1 MKQTNLN
8 LNTDTAVG
16 PLLWRLSALLL
27 GVGLLVV
34 GVGLLFSVLGLRAGL
49 ADFSSIALGLVT
61 SAYFVGFVVG
71 TFACPVVIRKVGHIR
86 AFAAMAS
93 LASTMP
99 ILHAFWIEPWFWGV
113 LRLITGICMV
123 GLYIVVE
130 SWLNALAP
138 NALRGRL
145 FAVYMAINFVAL
157 ALGQWLILVGDRL
170 GFVPFAMVSVMFSF
184 ALLPITMTRVAE
196 PAPVEASPPVAV
208 ETPPSAVGGQWK
220 WPASGTVIA
229 GFNES
234 SNKGLDIG
242 GAVGEPVYAA
252 AAGKVGYA
260 GSGLRGYGKLI
271 VIKHNQEY
279 NSVYAHNDKLL
290 VKEDDQVAQ
299 GQKIAELGSSETDR
313 PKLHFEIRKQG
324 KAVDPTGYLPAR

>member
-1 MKQTNLN
+1 MHK
-8 LNTDTAVG
+8 NT
-16 PLLWRLSALLL
+16 PSLIALLAAALLAGCASQGTAPVRDGSGVSSAPAASVSPSTGYHTVRPGETLL
-27 GVGLLVV
+27 GIARQYGVTLPDLVSWNRITDPDQIHA
-34 GVGLLFSVLGLRAGL
+34 GQTLRVSPSAAAG
-49 ADFSSIALGLVT
+49 AIAGSGGAVVT
-61 SAYFVGFVVG
+61 
-71 TFACPVVIRKVGHIR
+71 PVPATG
-86 AFAAMAS
+86 S
-93 LASTMP
+93 LAGTVP
-99 ILHAFWIEPWFWGV
+99 TVREP
-113 LRLITGICMV
+113 V
-123 GLYIVVE
+123 GGR
-130 SWLNALAP
+130 AP
-138 NALRGRL
+138 
-145 FAVYMAINFVAL
+145 
-157 ALGQWLILVGDRL
+157 
-170 GFVPFAMVSVMFSF
+170 
-184 ALLPITMTRVAE
+184 VAE

-252 AAGKVGYA
+252 AAGKVVYA

-290 VKEDDQVAQ
+290 VKEDDQVTQ
-299 GQKIAELGSSETDR
+299 GQKIAELGSSEADR